1 MSNFTKSYAAMNFT
15 PCSNFPHLKTNSDPV
30 SNNIRGSS
38 MDLID
43 WSRKTVTMQP
53 FLMGQPFLLVQRDE
67 DKRQFSG

>member
-1 MSNFTKSYAAMNFT
+1 
-15 PCSNFPHLKTNSDPV
+15 
-30 SNNIRGSS
+30 